1 MKKAAKWIILALT
14 LLLAGGVVARVTLAE
29 SDRGYRNAYG
39 RRGGGGF
46 GNRFSRLSEKLGL
59 TDEQADKIAALMTQA
74 RKKAVKARADVRVA
88 GIELAEL
95 LTQDEVDKGKVDGKV
110 SQIAQATEKMI
121 RNRMDAFFQIRE
133 VLTPEQRKK
142 AKPFIRRMFSRHA
155 GGFFRKEG
163 VGSPRQESVGIPP
176 VPPPRTQPG
185 RRSRPDSAPAN
196 QWTGL
201 CSGTWVKRTF
211 LFKFTAR
218 NPGSNPLSPSGGC
231 RRGRLFRCDRA
242 SKCRCCCFM
251 TTVARGSVS
260 SLRGWSRI
268 APFSLSGPSGRQ
280 HGFSYS

>member
-1 MKKAAKWIILALT
+1 MDWKEKQTMKKAAKWIILALT

-74 RKKAVKARADVRVA
+74 RKKAVKARADLRVA

-155 GGFFRKEG
+155 GGF
-163 VGSPRQESVGIPP
+163 
-176 VPPPRTQPG
+176 
-185 RRSRPDSAPAN
+185 
-196 QWTGL
+196 
-201 CSGTWVKRTF
+201 SGKR
-211 LFKFTAR
+211 
-218 NPGSNPLSPSGGC
+218 GWGH
-231 RRGRLFRCDRA
+231 RGR
-242 SKCRCCCFM
+242 
-251 TTVARGSVS
+251 
-260 SLRGWSRI
+260 SL
-268 APFSLSGPSGRQ
+268 
-280 HGFSYS
+280 